1 MAIYDDAPKII
12 YDYITYL
19 SSSKG
24 CALTTLDKYF
34 RDIRLFFRFYLHKTD
49 KSLKDVPI
57 DEIDISNL
65 SENDVKKVTLEDGTA
80 FMLYLQNERNNSE
93 YARSRKATSLRMY
106 FKYLTNRKFL
116 FEKNP
121 FEELELPK
129 LKKTL
134 PKFLTLEQSKRL
146 LNAIS
151 GKNSERNYCI
161 ITLFLNCGMRLDE
174 LCKLNVNDINYDDRS
189 VIITGKGNKERLVYL
204 NDACVW
210 SIKRYME
217 VRPNDS
223 AKDKKALFI
232 SQQGNRLS
240 RRMVEQIVTNALE
253 KSGLAEQG
261 FSTHKL
267 RHTAATLMYQY
278 GNVDVRILQ
287 EILGHEDLGTTQI
300 YTHVSNEQMRRASE
314 SNPLSETRRKPKI

>member
-1 MAIYDDAPKII
+1 MAIYVDAPKII
-12 YDYITYL
+12 FDFITYL
-19 SSSKG
+19 SASKG
-24 CALTTLDKYF
+24 CSARTLDGYF
-34 RDIRLFFRFYLHKTD
+34 RDIRLFFRFFLHKYD
-49 KSLKDVPI
+49 SLQKDVPI
-57 DEIDISNL
+57 DEVDISGL
-65 SENDVKKVTLEDGTA
+65 SESDVKRVTLEDGTA
-80 FMLYLQNERNNSE
+80 FMLYLQTERNNSE

-129 LKKTL
+129 LKKSL
-134 PKFLTLEQSKRL
+134 PKFLNLEQSTRL
-146 LNAIS
+146 LNSVS
-151 GKNSERNYCI
+151 GKNAERNYCI

-174 LCKLNVNDINYDDRS
+174 LHKLNVNDINYEDRS

-204 NDACVW
+204 NDACIW
-210 SIKRYME
+210 ALKRYME

-232 SQQGNRLS
+232 SQKGNRLS
-240 RRMVEQIVTNALE
+240 RRMVEQIVTDTLKKA
-253 KSGLAEQG
+253 GLAEQG

-287 EILGHEDLGTTQI
+287 EMLGHENLGTTQI
-300 YTHVSNEQMRRASE
+300 YTHVSNEQMRRASQA
-314 SNPLSETRRKPKI
+314 NPLSETRRKNKD